1 LAGDLG
7 TGSYEAT
14 DEVTGQGVKPGA
26 GYYCKSQVGLSINVL
41 DLWTTPVGVCVVA
54 RTKPAWQGREGYKNG
69 IAREGKGVAVRKNKN
84 KAGGVRVSYSTQ
96 TNPLWRGVYQNER

>member
-1 LAGDLG
+1 MAGDLG

-26 GYYCKSQVGLSINVL
+26 GYCCKSQVGLSIDVL
-41 DLWTTPVGVCVVA
+41 DLWTTPVGVCVA
-54 RTKPAWQGREGYKNG
+54 RTKPAWQGKVRKDIRIG
-69 IAREGKGVAVRKNKN
+69 IAREGKGVAVRKN

>member
-1 LAGDLG
+1 MAGDLG

-26 GYYCKSQVGLSINVL
+26 GYCCKSQVGSSIDVL
-41 DLWTTPVGVCVVA
+41 DLWTTPVGVCVA

-69 IAREGKGVAVRKNKN
+69 MVREGKGVCREEEQDQ
-84 KAGGVRVSYSTQ
+84 G
-96 TNPLWRGVYQNER
+96 RGRES